1 MQKESPRT
9 RKFGG
14 FCSHYFAG
22 DFALRRY
29 RNSTRRYSATP
40 EREFESQFP
49 LFPLNS
55 KKLSPVCFSLPQFAP
70 ACPICIQ
77 SQKMPRI
84 HGAKFGSRFFGSSA
98 AISRITVGHGKLR
111 LQLMITWDIACQ
123 RKRGREALQAL
134 AATMNPQSSTCTAR
148 SEAPSSQYP
157 LPQKRSSAFRFS
169 HKLSF
174 QD

>member
-123 RKRGREALQAL
+123 RKRGREAP
-134 AATMNPQSSTCTAR
+134 TG
-148 SEAPSSQYP
+148 PSSYNESP
-157 LPQKRSSAFRFS
+157 IFDLYSSIRSSEQSIPAASKTIFS
-169 HKLSF
+169 VSIF
-174 QD
+174 T